1 MEIKTLTIYYADK
14 NNQKLFEQC
23 IKYEFKEKN
32 LITSHGVNSRG
43 KTTLIRFLLFAL
55 GYDIP
60 LTDGVN
66 SQNYKTEIE
75 FLLNNKMYRVNR
87 ENRSKKLYI
96 DGILKKEVPNN
107 EHLLEIFSCST
118 AEDIDNILGCFYI
131 DQEKGWTLL
140 NRGRVI
146 GDRRF
151 NIEKFISFI
160 KNLDETS
167 LKIRENEKL
176 IFENK
181 KIKILEDIK
190 KIKIEAE
197 ENEEEKYIYSEVKEL
212 KINIERLHLKLRSLE
227 YQKKSL
233 EKMIENNQNIIKKI
247 LSYDLKINIDGRNYP
262 LTEENIVDFKVDN
275 EFIKLDIQEVIKK
288 IKDVTNEKKYLKE
301 RLEYAKEKIDIEGID
316 DIISSIDV
324 SDKSYE
330 NLLRKKDI
338 NNDKKR
344 RNKAEIT
351 EKLNNNVD
359 EIWNNLREIL
369 LELDISKEYIKKD
382 IIFSSKLSGISGG
395 QLHKL
400 TFSMKLSFMI
410 YLKENL
416 NLNLPF
422 IIDSPMSGEINKDT
436 ANKMLLLASKKLPN
450 AQIIVS
456 SVYQDYDII
465 FNNIIYLN
473 ENGVIGNLSEFIN
486 KTKTKEIS

>member
-288 IKDVTNEKKYLKE
+288 IKDVTNEK
-301 RLEYAKEKIDIEGID
+301 
-316 DIISSIDV
+316 
-324 SDKSYE
+324 
-330 NLLRKKDI
+330 
-338 NNDKKR
+338 
-344 RNKAEIT
+344 
-351 EKLNNNVD
+351 
-359 EIWNNLREIL
+359 
-369 LELDISKEYIKKD
+369 
-382 IIFSSKLSGISGG
+382 
-395 QLHKL
+395 
-400 TFSMKLSFMI
+400 
-410 YLKENL
+410 
-416 NLNLPF
+416 
-422 IIDSPMSGEINKDT
+422 
-436 ANKMLLLASKKLPN
+436 
-450 AQIIVS
+450 
-456 SVYQDYDII
+456 
-465 FNNIIYLN
+465 NI
-473 ENGVIGNLSEFIN
+473 
-486 KTKTKEIS
+486 